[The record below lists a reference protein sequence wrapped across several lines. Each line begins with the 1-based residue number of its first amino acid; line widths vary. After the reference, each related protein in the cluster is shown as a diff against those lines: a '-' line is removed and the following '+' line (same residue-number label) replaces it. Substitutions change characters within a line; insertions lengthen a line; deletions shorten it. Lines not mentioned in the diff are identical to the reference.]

1 MNKEALDIKPHT
13 AEEDQAVT
21 RGYLVAYLT
30 SQNYVT
36 KEYIQDQNFVTKTE
50 FNEFKGEMYEFRT
63 EFNEFKDAVVVL
75 FDDQRKQLER
85 NIGVM
90 VEEFRSEVRMLAEG
104 LKMQIE
110 ASERRW
116 NEQKEI
122 NNDVKTDINAL
133 KLKAR
138 FV

>member
-1 MNKEALDIKPHT
+1 MNKKALVIKPHT
-13 AEEDQAVT
+13 NEEDQAVT
-21 RGYLVAYLT
+21 KA
-30 SQNYVT
+30 
-36 KEYIQDQNFVTKTE
+36 E

-110 ASERRW
+110 ASECRW

-122 NNDVKTDINAL
+122 NNDVKTDINTL

-138 FV
+138 LV

>member
-1 MNKEALDIKPHT
+1 MNKKALDIKQRT
-13 AEEDQAVT
+13 EEEDQVVT

-36 KEYIQDQNFVTKTE
+36 KEYIKDQNFVTKTE
-50 FNEFKGEMYEFRT
+50 FNELT
-63 EFNEFKDAVVVL
+63 EEVREFKDAVVVL

>member
-1 MNKEALDIKPHT
+1 MNKKALDIKHHIT
-13 AEEDQAVT
+13 EEDQVVT
-21 RGYLVAYLT
+21 RGYLVTYLT

>member
-1 MNKEALDIKPHT
+1 MNKRALDIKHHI
-13 AEEDQAVT
+13 AEEDQVVT
-21 RGYLVAYLT
+21 RGYLVTYLT

-50 FNEFKGEMYEFRT
+50 FNELTEEMR
-63 EFNEFKDAVVVL
+63 EFKDAVVVL

>member
-1 MNKEALDIKPHT
+1 MNKKALDIKHHIT
-13 AEEDQAVT
+13 EEDQVVT
-21 RGYLVAYLT
+21 RGYLVTYLT

-50 FNEFKGEMYEFRT
+50 FNELTEEMR
-63 EFNEFKDAVVVL
+63 EFKDAVVVL

>member
-1 MNKEALDIKPHT
+1 MNKKVLDIKRHIT
-13 AEEDQAVT
+13 EEDQVVT
-21 RGYLVAYLT
+21 RGYLVTYLT

-50 FNEFKGEMYEFRT
+50 FNELT
-63 EFNEFKDAVVVL
+63 EEVKEFKDAVVVL

>member
-1 MNKEALDIKPHT
+1 MNKKALDIKYHIT
-13 AEEDQAVT
+13 EEDQAVT
-21 RGYLVAYLT
+21 RGYLVTYLK

-50 FNEFKGEMYEFRT
+50 FNELT
-63 EFNEFKDAVVVL
+63 EEVREFKDAVVVL